1 MNSEMGRGSV
11 TALILRSLALLMSFV
26 TVLFISRNFSAKE
39 LGVFTLVQSV
49 LMIMISIGRF
59 GMHQSMI
66 KRVAVNKAKNNV
78 IGIRKDYSNALF
90 VSIGVSLLIVFAY
103 LLVMPILGDRF
114 LPDLQGSM
122 YLFAIAGSVIILVW
136 RDINVASLRGLKAIS
151 ISVFLEQA
159 SVHLFTLIFLLV
171 IYFAI
176 EPEGAILN
184 SYFLAILS
192 AFLISQWFW
201 YRESNKLDHTQ
212 GQADFSRR
220 DLINLSF
227 PMLLSS
233 SLLMLNQWM
242 DSLMLG
248 YFLNEEEV
256 GLYNVALRIS
266 NLVMI
271 PLFAV
276 NAVAAPKFAEDYSK
290 DGRTSLQGTVSQASK
305 MIFLLSIPLV
315 VVLGIG
321 GEFALSIFGE
331 EYTASYLPLLI
342 LLIGQAVNVSAGSVM
357 NLLQMTGYEKLGN
370 RIVLASTVTNIV
382 LNVLLIPLYGAIGAA
397 IATSASLVMWNVL
410 GIIYVWKKL
419 KVRSFYWPF
428 RS

>member
-1 MNSEMGRGSV
+1 
-11 TALILRSLALLMSFV
+11 
-26 TVLFISRNFSAKE
+26 
-39 LGVFTLVQSV
+39 
-49 LMIMISIGRF
+49 
-59 GMHQSMI
+59 
-66 KRVAVNKAKNNV
+66 
-78 IGIRKDYSNALF
+78 
-90 VSIGVSLLIVFAY
+90 VSLLIVFAY

>member
-233 SLLMLNQWM
+233 SLLMLNQW
-242 DSLMLG
+242 
-248 YFLNEEEV
+248 
-256 GLYNVALRIS
+256 
-266 NLVMI
+266 
-271 PLFAV
+271 
-276 NAVAAPKFAEDYSK
+276 
-290 DGRTSLQGTVSQASK
+290 DGQFDV
-305 MIFLLSIPLV
+305 
-315 VVLGIG
+315 
-321 GEFALSIFGE
+321 
-331 EYTASYLPLLI
+331 
-342 LLIGQAVNVSAGSVM
+342 
-357 NLLQMTGYEKLGN
+357 
-370 RIVLASTVTNIV
+370 
-382 LNVLLIPLYGAIGAA
+382 GAI
-397 IATSASLVMWNVL
+397 SLKERRR
-410 GIIYVWKKL
+410 G
-419 KVRSFYWPF
+419 
-428 RS
+428 

>member
-1 MNSEMGRGSV
+1 MNSEMGRGSLA
-11 TALILRSLALLMSFV
+11 ALLLRSLALVISFV

-66 KRVAVNKAKNNV
+66 KRVAVNKAKEN
-78 IGIRKDYSNALF
+78 ILGIRRDYQNALIIAL
-90 VSIGVSLLIVFAY
+90 SVSLLIVALSF
-103 LLVMPILGDRF
+103 LMSPLVGDRF
-114 LPDLQGSM
+114 LPDIQGSI
-122 YLFAIAGSVIILVW
+122 YLSAIGLSVLLLVW

-159 SVHLFTLIFLLV
+159 SIHLFTLLFLLI

-184 SYFLAILS
+184 AYFLAILT
-192 AFLISQWFW
+192 AFLISQFFW
-201 YRESNKLDHTQ
+201 YRETNKLDRTK
-212 GQADFSRR
+212 GEVDFTRKQ
-220 DLINLSF
+220 LVKLSF

-290 DGRTSLQGTVSQASK
+290 DGGSSLQHTVSQASK
-305 MIFLLSIPLV
+305 MIFLLSIPIVIVLV
-315 VVLGIG
+315 VL

-331 EYTASYLPLLI
+331 EYIVSYLPMLI

-370 RIVLASTVTNIV
+370 RIVLASTVTNIAM
-382 LNVLLIPLYGAIGAA
+382 NVILIPLYGAIGAA
-397 IATSASLVMWNVL
+397 IATSSSLVVWNLL
-410 GIIYVWKKL
+410 GLIYVWKKL
-419 KVRSFYWPF
+419 KIRSFYWPF